1 MIGIYGIER
10 FLTVSLAFADAA
22 HPQTPMLQQGVN
34 MAIADAYIYATNLA
48 LALEQKKKSVQEA
61 ISDSSTEH
69 RQKGAKVLV
78 KLARNVCN
86 VLVSQRIFWYSFFY
100 LFTRY
105 APAKYLMNQMEQADD
120 PNKDFLKHLDEKI
133 CSPEEQKSMQEAI

>member
-1 MIGIYGIER
+1 MK
-10 FLTVSLAFADAA
+10 
-22 HPQTPMLQQGVN
+22 H
-34 MAIADAYIYATNLA
+34 
-48 LALEQKKKSVQEA
+48 KKKSVQEA
-61 ISDSSTEH
+61 VSDSSTEH

-86 VLVSQRIFWYSFFY
+86 VLVSQRFFWYSFFY

-120 PNKDFLKHLDEKI
+120 PNKDFLKHLDENI
-133 CSPEEQKSMQEAI
+133 CTPEEQKSMQGKPGYLPKHSWLSY

>member
-1 MIGIYGIER
+1 M
-10 FLTVSLAFADAA
+10 FL
-22 HPQTPMLQQGVN
+22 
-34 MAIADAYIYATNLA
+34 ADAYIYATNLA
-48 LALEQKKKSVQEA
+48 LALQKKEKSVQGA
-61 ISDSSTEH
+61 IFDSSTEH
-69 RQKGAKVLV
+69 RQKGVKVLV

-86 VLVSQRIFWYSFFY
+86 ILVSQKRFWYLFFY

-133 CSPEEQKSMQEAI
+133 YSPEEQKSMQSIA